1 MRLWPTVSV
10 SCLTLLLLTSATQAP
25 PAQPAVPGLGETIE
39 VSIVNLDVVVT
50 DKKGN
55 RVQGLTRDDF
65 TILEDG
71 KPQRITN
78 FSEYG
83 AEARAGLDAGPGAQQ
98 PRAAQTAKAEAPAK
112 RTIVLFI
119 DPFKLPPFH
128 TGPLFASMRKMLHE
142 VVRAGDAVSIIRWR
156 GQPITVLDY
165 TDDLTQID
173 STLAQ
178 IEKESTGPGFDEVT
192 RMRQEILEQVSFQA
206 RATRSLEEQKRVEEQ
221 QDDDSI
227 LNAEGAP
234 LSVRAAA
241 VWAKVDIQKKTA
253 ALKSLLAG
261 MTGAEG
267 KKALFLVSHRFSVVA
282 GLEFMT
288 IRGQYPVD
296 PKLRAEFDMERL
308 VLSVADA
315 ANAAS
320 VTMYPVYPEGLRQ
333 GEMNTASVSV
343 VDAIADDLPTPPAGY
358 DHWVLNNE
366 TPALQTIADKT
377 GGMTA
382 WGPDITKLLPRVED
396 DFTTYYSLAYRA
408 ETRRQDRTHKLVVQT
423 KDPSL
428 TVRARREFVEK
439 SDQTEMKERVIS
451 SLFGVHPQSKIPI
464 TTTLGAATRVARH
477 RYKIPLKV
485 SVPVSSLTT
494 VNQPNGDFA
503 GSFSVYVAWGGVL
516 GEISD
521 ITQHQQPFVIP
532 VADAEKAA
540 ESSFTYDFDLL
551 ADEKTQR
558 IAIAVLDDVGHD
570 AGYYFIDLPPRSQM
584 ITEAK

>member
-1 MRLWPTVSV
+1 MRLWPTVSI

-25 PAQPAVPGLGETIE
+25 PPQPAVPGLGETIE
-39 VSIVNLDVVVT
+39 VSIVNMDVVVT

-55 RVQGLTRDDF
+55 RVQGLSQDDF

-71 KPQRITN
+71 KPQAITN

-83 AEARAGLDAGPGAQQ
+83 AAARAGLDAAPGGQQ
-98 PRAAQTAKAEAPAK
+98 TRATQTPKAEAPAK

-128 TGPLFASMRKMLHE
+128 TEPLFASMKKMLHE
-142 VVRAGDAVSIIRWR
+142 VVRPGDAVSVIRWR
-156 GQPITVLDY
+156 GEPITLLDY
-165 TDDLTQID
+165 TDDLGKID
-173 STLAQ
+173 AALDGIA
-178 IEKESTGPGFDEVT
+178 KESTGPQFDTIT
-192 RMRQEILEQVSFQA
+192 RMRQEIAEIQSFQA
-206 RATRSLEEQKRVEEQ
+206 RALSAAGVDNAQAAIE
-221 QDDDSI
+221 
-227 LNAEGAP
+227 AEGAP
-234 LSVRAAA
+234 LDARANA
-241 VWAKVDIQKKTA
+241 VWAKVEIQKKTA
-253 ALKSLLAG
+253 ALKSLLTG

-267 KKALFLVSHRFSVVA
+267 KKALFFVSHRFSIVA
-282 GLEFMT
+282 GMEFLAMT
-288 IRGQYPVD
+288 GQFPLD
-296 PKLRAEFDMERL
+296 PKLRSEFDTERI
-308 VLSVADA
+308 VLSVADT
-315 ANAAS
+315 ANAAG
-320 VTMYPVYPEGLRQ
+320 VTIYPVYPEGLS
-333 GEMNTASVSV
+333 GGSLPDSSTSM
-343 VDAIADDLPTPPAGY
+343 VDVLSQPTPTRAAGY

-396 DFTTYYSLAYRA
+396 DFTTYYSLAYHA
-408 ETRRQDRTHKLVVQT
+408 ETRRQDHTHKLVVKT

-439 SDQTEMKERVIS
+439 SDQTKMKERVIS
-451 SLFGVHPQSKIPI
+451 SLFGVHPESKIPI
-464 TTTLGAATRVARH
+464 TTKLGTATKVARH

-485 SVPVSSLTT
+485 SVPVSALTT

-521 ITQHQQPFVIP
+521 ISQHQQPFIIP
-532 VADAEKAA
+532 LADAEKAA

-558 IAIAVLDDVGHD
+558 VAIAVLDDVGRD
-570 AGYYFIDLPPRSQM
+570 AGYYFITLPPRSQM
-584 ITEAK
+584 ISEAK